1 MLLYLR
7 FPVSIL
13 SFPFCTFHL
22 TWDVVILFWEFRPWT
37 HRKGKWTDFW
47 KLMVP
52 WIFRADSGCLREP
65 WLLTLVAV
73 VMFLPCS
80 VHWSSWIISL
90 YKTAVLQGQQLFC
103 IMSIYIAIIEFK
115 RRYDSIF
122 LRPTPFPFV
131 VSVGNELLSSSEFE
145 VTKINWM
152 KSCYTPLTLCFLSY
166 EKESVTSSALN

>member
-22 TWDVVILFWEFRPWT
+22 TWDVVILFWEFRPWA
-37 HRKGKWTDFW
+37 HRKGRWTDFW

-115 RRYDSIF
+115 RPLWFHFFKANPIPLCSFCGQWTFIF
-122 LRPTPFPFV
+122 IRVWSDKNKL
-131 VSVGNELLSSSEFE
+131 NEIMLYSSDF
-145 VTKINWM
+145 M
-152 KSCYTPLTLCFLSY
+152 LCELWKGECNFFS
-166 EKESVTSSALN
+166 T